1 MVERTSNTQ
10 MDLAQGSPM
19 HGKNDSE
26 HLSSFMAKCRQH
38 NLKVTPQRIAIFR
51 ELTRSKDHPSAVA
64 MFEIIRKQFPS
75 ISFDTVNR
83 TLLTFAEIG
92 IADVVEGYGGP
103 RRFDPE
109 TESHHHLHCTRCDRI
124 IDFQCEDY
132 DNLAI
137 PEKIR
142 QKFTVLGKRVILNIV
157 CDKCKG
163 HPR

>member
-1 MVERTSNTQ
+1 MQ
-10 MDLAQGSPM
+10 DD
-19 HGKNDSE
+19 NDSDD
-26 HLSSFMAKCRQH
+26 LSSFIEKCRRH

-51 ELTRSKDHPSAVA
+51 ELARSKDHPSAAA
-64 MFEIIRKQFPS
+64 MFEIIRRQFPS

-103 RRFDPE
+103 RRYDPE
-109 TESHHHLHCTRCDRI
+109 TGSHHHLRCTRCDRI

-137 PEKIR
+137 PEEIR
-142 QKFTVLGKRVILNIV
+142 QKFTVLSKRVILNIV

>member
-1 MVERTSNTQ
+1 MQS
-10 MDLAQGSPM
+10 
-19 HGKNDSE
+19 KNDSE
-26 HLSSFMAKCRQH
+26 HLSCFMEKCRRH

-51 ELTRSKDHPSAVA
+51 ELTRSKDHPSAAA
-64 MFEIIRKQFPS
+64 MFDIIRKQFPS

-83 TLLTFAEIG
+83 TLLTFAEMG
-92 IADVVEGYGGP
+92 IADIVEGYGGA

-109 TESHHHLHCTRCDRI
+109 TESHHHLRCTRCDRI

-157 CDKCKG
+157 CDKCKDG
-163 HPR
+163 VP

>member
-1 MVERTSNTQ
+1 M
-10 MDLAQGSPM
+10 QGE
-19 HGKNDSE
+19 NDSDE
-26 HLSSFMAKCRQH
+26 LSSFIEKCRRH
-38 NLKVTPQRIAIFR
+38 NLKVTPQRIAVFK
-51 ELTRSKDHPSAVA
+51 ELTRSKDHPSAAA

-92 IADVVEGYGGP
+92 VVDVVEGYGGP

-109 TESHHHLHCTRCDRI
+109 TESHHHLRCTRCDRI

-137 PEKIR
+137 PEKFQR
-142 QKFTVLGKRVILNIV
+142 KFTVLGKRVVLNII
-157 CDKCKG
+157 CDKCKDVA
-163 HPR
+163 R